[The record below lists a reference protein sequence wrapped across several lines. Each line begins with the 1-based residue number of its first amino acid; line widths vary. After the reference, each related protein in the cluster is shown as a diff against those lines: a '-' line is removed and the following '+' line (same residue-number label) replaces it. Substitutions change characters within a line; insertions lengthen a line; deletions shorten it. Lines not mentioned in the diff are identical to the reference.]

1 MAPSKTDCNKNS
13 NSENGRNGDDESAA
27 KKEPVRNET
36 EDFDVSDCFTNDF
49 DDVNGGRMIA
59 SKKNGSFVNIEAS
72 QEMPLG
78 GGQKEETSAVEPKES
93 KPTKKMLDAAIVIDL
108 SDDDEVAG
116 EDSQESLDSR
126 FKRTMTQARLNTK
139 KEADCENEDP
149 DIVQLK
155 KDLYQSNGEIDYDID
170 LGEDEKPIVKIEAE
184 PKVEPKKADPPMVV
198 IKVEPPTPVKQSK
211 PKINPVPIP
220 TIDLTSSDEEV
231 ELLKKEEPDA
241 QAASP
246 DWKSR
251 TTHKR
256 KAKNSASNTSV
267 CSEYVVVKAEQD
279 KLKIRRKKRKSKK
292 RYKRRESS
300 SESELVVDSF
310 PVDLKKRSKSTD
322 LVANSDEAKPAPDQ
336 KDVEPKVK
344 SPAKQQSPNRRRS
357 NESDYVKST
366 ITKELETPADT
377 SDQKAEEEETGPF
390 VNTDIALEDLLNDF
404 LEDETVPQN
413 PSQVLFPTVSTE
425 EDKLLNSPLI
435 DCERILL
442 AELDN
447 ILEDEKLPLPDKI
460 EQPPEQPLFTYTIYE
475 PNSAAATPLNIT
487 VSVKPPSN
495 QKPSSPTKAPTPRFR
510 IVYGRSK
517 YPPPAPPPKKR
528 PGRPARA
535 VPEPPPKPSKS
546 KRYES
551 DEEYIPSFAR
561 TRRYPLRPRRARRRA
576 PRARLVAPAPNGYF
590 LTELQVQPEP
600 DPEEEEE
607 EEPPTVACQS
617 PLAASDG
624 VYMNMP
630 SLAEE
635 EQAANRAPSEKS
647 GRKRGRAPKHHIEDY
662 FGSSPTHD
670 KKDETP
676 ATETASN
683 GGGKKPQIKRRKKR
697 SRISSGSSEY
707 ETTATEST
715 SLAGTIS
722 TITAREGDEEQL
734 PVAPEEVAPPKT
746 DEMRVVLSPLTDA
759 KIEKLSKCN
768 TPKKQRA
775 LSKASQ
781 TELQGLSW
789 RIDLDQ
795 IDFHSEYFEKLY
807 QLIVNGRELRNNL
820 RTSNNNNNKF
830 EGVVLVGRDAVL
842 PPTPPER
849 SPQRPVGNG
858 RARSVIEQLLFQR
871 ADEIE
876 FESSAPVDPAARER
890 MERSVRSNFRIP
902 KIAKQPSRSPQDVT
916 SSTQHDNE
924 QQHYQENETRR
935 SSSGGYSNDRHVV
948 APDARRPVTVGSP
961 LRNPNRPEAAAPTID
976 PQPAARPVPIMRR
989 TIRNDNVQPPPQ
1001 PTVAPPTPA
1010 QPQPV
1015 ENGFSTY
1022 GPPEQVPAPQ
1032 QQYRASASNMF
1043 QPPQQQQQQLGG
1055 YTASGQEMDV
1065 KPNISALMNPAN
1077 MLGTAM
1083 MNPSR
1088 FFDSLSMVYQVTM
1101 MQMMQQHMPFPA
1113 MNPAGQAPFPG
1124 PSVAPT
1130 AANMAQQ
1137 PQPMPAQMM
1146 PPPQPTPSSSAG
1158 PRFAPDPVQSDE
1170 VSDQICQ
1177 IFGCIDHL
1185 KGRCIKNPCQYS
1197 HTLPNESS
1205 LLQMLLGSAQDVVM
1219 TTYQF
1224 IVGQD
1229 SLFLRY
1235 FPVYTE
1241 VMGRRNMRHQLVDA
1255 VPHCEQSKRAFS
1267 HYRYIVDGLTIN
1279 GTLTRSK
1286 AVQLV
1291 LEKHRKINFDQIN
1304 VLITL
1309 MLDTGDDIP
1318 QFLQWFEQFAQVQ
1331 DYHYEIPSI
1340 NRLIKFC
1347 VRCSRSVDVAKL
1359 TYRLVLSVAPGKE
1372 PFVDTDA
1379 LSEFVE
1385 QLMKSKLGLDLE
1397 KIRLK
1402 YRENEL
1408 SCSARR

>member
-1 MAPSKTDCNKNS
+1 MSDSKEPAVEVERNDGDRKEGDGSDGYGITEEQEKTLLAGEEDDNLDLDVIECFVDDFDSDMEEEFRRKDAKKVEMPEKKADEVVKKDTVEVLEFVRIVHNADESGSTTEEPLEGFEEEVAAPVEEAEDDDEDVIQIVEESVEDLLGDGKVEEPLEASVHVSDETENERILSKPLVKQVVMDMSGEECDKEDASTRQVGGEGSQKGDEDDRVETPNGSQDDSDAEQPLVIAVSVEANVGAMSGRHQEDPDVLQLKLDLQQNLGKMDYEPDDEERLERRIQIKEEPMSPVRDRLERILLDVEDIPTIVLSSDDDLSEQVVQEKKPKKAKKKSKKKSKQRSKSECSEIEAAPIDVEESLPAVISTTSSKSFLSNDCMFMDEELFKTGFRMELRKRKSATRLEESVTSPPSRKRRNPTRKSSDCRSSIGQSKSRGSIASTVSSNMSEYNVPADIPPKKTPSQKSTSRPVSTALKMKFNSLFDDCDKPEEVVPVSILVDGMPLFEKVSKKHVTAPVPPPAPHRQTMLIDALPRVGGASPAVKPGPSKS
-13 NSENGRNGDDESAA
+13 S
-27 KKEPVRNET
+27 
-36 EDFDVSDCFTNDF
+36 
-49 DDVNGGRMIA
+49 
-59 SKKNGSFVNIEAS
+59 
-72 QEMPLG
+72 
-78 GGQKEETSAVEPKES
+78 GQKS
-93 KPTKKMLDAAIVIDL
+93 KIEQEIMHSLENDL
-108 SDDDEVAG
+108 AMSSDDEVAPLR
-116 EDSQESLDSR
+116 Q
-126 FKRTMTQARLNTK
+126 K
-139 KEADCENEDP
+139 
-149 DIVQLK
+149 
-155 KDLYQSNGEIDYDID
+155 
-170 LGEDEKPIVKIEAE
+170 LG
-184 PKVEPKKADPPMVV
+184 
-198 IKVEPPTPVKQSK
+198 
-211 PKINPVPIP
+211 
-220 TIDLTSSDEEV
+220 
-231 ELLKKEEPDA
+231 
-241 QAASP
+241 
-246 DWKSR
+246 
-251 TTHKR
+251 
-256 KAKNSASNTSV
+256 
-267 CSEYVVVKAEQD
+267 
-279 KLKIRRKKRKSKK
+279 
-292 RYKRRESS
+292 
-300 SESELVVDSF
+300 
-310 PVDLKKRSKSTD
+310 
-322 LVANSDEAKPAPDQ
+322 
-336 KDVEPKVK
+336 
-344 SPAKQQSPNRRRS
+344 
-357 NESDYVKST
+357 
-366 ITKELETPADT
+366 
-377 SDQKAEEEETGPF
+377 
-390 VNTDIALEDLLNDF
+390 
-404 LEDETVPQN
+404 
-413 PSQVLFPTVSTE
+413 
-425 EDKLLNSPLI
+425 
-435 DCERILL
+435 
-442 AELDN
+442 
-447 ILEDEKLPLPDKI
+447 
-460 EQPPEQPLFTYTIYE
+460 
-475 PNSAAATPLNIT
+475 
-487 VSVKPPSN
+487 SVK
-495 QKPSSPTKAPTPRFR
+495 
-510 IVYGRSK
+510 GRS
-517 YPPPAPPPKKR
+517 P
-528 PGRPARA
+528 
-535 VPEPPPKPSKS
+535 
-546 KRYES
+546 
-551 DEEYIPSFAR
+551 
-561 TRRYPLRPRRARRRA
+561 
-576 PRARLVAPAPNGYF
+576 
-590 LTELQVQPEP
+590 
-600 DPEEEEE
+600 
-607 EEPPTVACQS
+607 
-617 PLAASDG
+617 
-624 VYMNMP
+624 
-630 SLAEE
+630 
-635 EQAANRAPSEKS
+635 APSEK
-647 GRKRGRAPKHHIEDY
+647 RKRGRAPKHHIEDY
-662 FGSSPTHD
+662 FGSSPTRD

-683 GGGKKPQIKRRKKR
+683 GGGKKPQVKRRKKR
-697 SRISSGSSEY
+697 SHISSGSSED

-722 TITAREGDEEQL
+722 TITARDGDEEQL

-768 TPKKQRA
+768 TPKKPRA

-789 RIDLDQ
+789 RIELDQ

-820 RTSNNNNNKF
+820 RPNINNNNKF

-858 RARSVIEQLLFQR
+858 RARSAIEQLLFQR

-890 MERSVRSNFRIP
+890 MEQSVRSNFRIP

-924 QQHYQENETRR
+924 QQQQHYQDNETRR
-935 SSSGGYSNDRHVV
+935 SSSSGYSNDRPV
-948 APDARRPVTVGSP
+948 APEARHHITVGSP
-961 LRNPNRPEAAAPTID
+961 LRNPNRLEAPAPAID

-989 TIRNDNVQPPPQ
+989 TIRNDNVQPPAPPQ
-1001 PTVAPPTPA
+1001 PIVAPPTPA

-1015 ENGFSTY
+1015 ENGFPTY
-1022 GPPEQVPAPQ
+1022 GPPEQVPPPQ
-1032 QQYRASASNMF
+1032 QQYRAGNMF
-1043 QPPQQQQQQLGG
+1043 QPPQQQQPQLGG
-1055 YTASGQEMDV
+1055 YTASGQELDV
-1065 KPNISALMNPAN
+1065 KPNLSALMNPAN

-1113 MNPAGQAPFPG
+1113 MNPAGQPSFPG

-1130 AANMAQQ
+1130 AANMP

-1146 PPPQPTPSSSAG
+1146 PRPQPTPSSSAG

-1205 LLQMLLGSAQDVVM
+1205 LLQMLLGCAQDVVM

-1267 HYRYIVDGLTIN
+1267 HYRFIVDGLTIN

-1347 VRCSRSVDVAKL
+1347 VRSSRSVDVAKL
-1359 TYRLVLSVAPGKE
+1359 TYRLLLSVAPGKE

-1408 SCSARR
+1408 SGSARR

>member
-1 MAPSKTDCNKNS
+1 MSDLTEPAVEAERNDGDGKNGDGSRPARVRTESEGYGITEEQEKTLLAGEEDDNLDLDVIECFVDDFDSDMEEEFRRKDAKKVELPEKKANDGTGKADEVKRGDTVEVLEVVRIVHNADESGSTTEEPLEGFEEEAPAPDVVEEADDDEDVIQIVEESVEDLLGDGKVEETLEASVHVSDETENERILSKPLVKQVVMDMSGKECVKKDEPTGQVGDERSHKGDEDDRVEAPNLSQDDSDAEQPLVIADSVEANVGAMSGRHQEDPDVLQLKLDLQQNLGKMDYEPDDEDRRERLERRIQIKEEPMSPVRDRLERILLDVEDIPTIVLSSDDDLAEQVVQEKKPKKAKKKSKKKSKQRSKSECSVIEAAPIDVEESLAAVNSATSSKSLHSNDCMFMDEELFKTGFRMELRKRKSATRLEESVTSPPSRKRRNPTRKSSDCRSSIGQSKSRGSIASTVSSNMSEYNVPADNPPKKTPSQKSTSRHVSTAHKPKINSLFDDSDNPEVVPVSITVDGMPLFEKVPKKHVTAPVPPPHRQTMLIDALPQVGVASPIVKPGPSKSSGLKS
-13 NSENGRNGDDESAA
+13 KIEQEIMHSLEN
-27 KKEPVRNET
+27 
-36 EDFDVSDCFTNDF
+36 
-49 DDVNGGRMIA
+49 
-59 SKKNGSFVNIEAS
+59 
-72 QEMPLG
+72 
-78 GGQKEETSAVEPKES
+78 
-93 KPTKKMLDAAIVIDL
+93 DL
-108 SDDDEVAG
+108 AMSSDDEVAL
-116 EDSQESLDSR
+116 Q
-126 FKRTMTQARLNTK
+126 
-139 KEADCENEDP
+139 
-149 DIVQLK
+149 
-155 KDLYQSNGEIDYDID
+155 
-170 LGEDEKPIVKIEAE
+170 
-184 PKVEPKKADPPMVV
+184 PKK
-198 IKVEPPTPVKQSK
+198 
-211 PKINPVPIP
+211 
-220 TIDLTSSDEEV
+220 L
-231 ELLKKEEPDA
+231 
-241 QAASP
+241 
-246 DWKSR
+246 
-251 TTHKR
+251 
-256 KAKNSASNTSV
+256 
-267 CSEYVVVKAEQD
+267 
-279 KLKIRRKKRKSKK
+279 
-292 RYKRRESS
+292 
-300 SESELVVDSF
+300 
-310 PVDLKKRSKSTD
+310 
-322 LVANSDEAKPAPDQ
+322 
-336 KDVEPKVK
+336 
-344 SPAKQQSPNRRRS
+344 
-357 NESDYVKST
+357 
-366 ITKELETPADT
+366 
-377 SDQKAEEEETGPF
+377 G
-390 VNTDIALEDLLNDF
+390 
-404 LEDETVPQN
+404 
-413 PSQVLFPTVSTE
+413 
-425 EDKLLNSPLI
+425 
-435 DCERILL
+435 
-442 AELDN
+442 
-447 ILEDEKLPLPDKI
+447 
-460 EQPPEQPLFTYTIYE
+460 
-475 PNSAAATPLNIT
+475 
-487 VSVKPPSN
+487 SVK
-495 QKPSSPTKAPTPRFR
+495 
-510 IVYGRSK
+510 GRS
-517 YPPPAPPPKKR
+517 P
-528 PGRPARA
+528 
-535 VPEPPPKPSKS
+535 
-546 KRYES
+546 
-551 DEEYIPSFAR
+551 
-561 TRRYPLRPRRARRRA
+561 
-576 PRARLVAPAPNGYF
+576 
-590 LTELQVQPEP
+590 
-600 DPEEEEE
+600 
-607 EEPPTVACQS
+607 
-617 PLAASDG
+617 
-624 VYMNMP
+624 
-630 SLAEE
+630 
-635 EQAANRAPSEKS
+635 APSEKS